1 MRNSKVSARSS
12 NSSVTLRLLK
22 KLIMGIADLKKRSIQ
37 HTCIMFLEIA
47 CQRSFKG
54 LQDQAKDPK

>member
-1 MRNSKVSARSS
+1 M
-12 NSSVTLRLLK
+12 LQ
-22 KLIMGIADLKKRSIQ
+22 KLMGIPDLKKSSIK
-37 HTCIMFLEIA
+37 HMYIMFLEIA